1 MRTVRSIAVIAVV
14 AAWLMPGSANAIG
27 RISLP
32 SDERAAAAVFSDRA
46 HLLFRATLST
56 VLARDPADARDHPRD
71 RGSPCPSGNNWDS
84 AGAASE
90 AASRKAE
97 RINAKSRRI
106 AAPEKVTT
114 QKATRRTRILAG
126 ESAPRVAKP
135 ASSKAATQAAIS
147 CTEGCRAE
155 LAACQTPG
163 SKKGKTS
170 CQSMY
175 GSCTQGC

>member
-1 MRTVRSIAVIAVV
+1 MRTVRSIASIAVV

-32 SDERAAAAVFSDRA
+32 SDERAAAAVFSDRPR
-46 HLLFRATLST
+46 LLLRATLSK
-56 VLARDPADARDHPRD
+56 VLARDHSPR
-71 RGSPCPSGNNWDS
+71 RAAPCPSGHPWDS
-84 AGAASE
+84 ADAASE

-106 AAPEKVTT
+106 VAPEKVTT

-126 ESAPRVAKP
+126 QSAPRVAKP
-135 ASSKAATQAAIS
+135 ASPKAATTAAIS

>member
-1 MRTVRSIAVIAVV
+1 MRTVHSIACIAV
-14 AAWLMPGSANAIG
+14 ATAWLLPGSADAIG
-27 RISLP
+27 RISL
-32 SDERAAAAVFSDRA
+32 SNDEGTAAAAFVADRA
-46 HLLFRATLST
+46 HVFLASLST
-56 VLARDPADARDHPRD
+56 LLARDPADSRDPPRD
-71 RGSPCPSGNNWDS
+71 IGSPCPTGHPWDS
-84 AGAASE
+84 EDAASE

-106 AAPEKVTT
+106 VASEKVTT
-114 QKATRRTRILAG
+114 QKATRRTRILAA
-126 ESAPRVAKP
+126 ESAPKVAKP